1 MLGEIFTDIT
11 LLLFFLSVPLGH
23 NDSAKADDFNLQG

>member
-1 MLGEIFTDIT
+1 
-11 LLLFFLSVPLGH
+11 LLFFFSLLLGH